1 MSGGRSL
8 PDGLLLAYYGDD
20 FTGSTDTMEVMAF
33 AGLPTVL
40 FLDDPTPERMARFPD
55 ARAVGIAGVSRS
67 RDPAWM
73 EENLPG
79 RFAAL
84 ARLRAPVLQYKV
96 CSTFDSA
103 PHVGSIGKAL
113 DLGVAHA
120 SGRFTPMVVGAPR
133 LRRFQAF
140 GNLFATL
147 DDVGYRLDR
156 HPTMA
161 RHPVTPM
168 GEADLGLHLSRQTRR
183 RIELIH
189 LVQLKQGRGA
199 ERLASLAGDD
209 VPVVLIDVLDGETL
223 AEAGRL
229 VWENRGR
236 GLFTASSSGLQ
247 YALVAHWRATGALAP
262 ETTPKPAP
270 AVERIAVVSGSCS
283 PATQAQI
290 AWAAEHGF
298 EAIRLDAAAVVSGDG
313 RREAERC
320 SALALA
326 ALGEGRDPVVY
337 SSLGPTDPSLA
348 AVSAAAARTGLD
360 AAAANRCIGQALSSV
375 MRTILERARL
385 TRVAVAGGDTS
396 GDVAGGLGLTAL
408 TALAPL
414 APGSPLCAAW
424 ADDPSRPPLEVA
436 LKGGQVGSANFF
448 GAVKAGAPLT

>member
-1 MSGGRSL
+1 MTDALAL
-8 PDGLLLAYYGDD
+8 PGGLLLAFYGDD

-33 AGLPTVL
+33 AGLPIVL
-40 FLDDPTPERMARFPD
+40 FLEDPTPERMARFPD

-73 EENLPG
+73 EANLPG
-79 RFAAL
+79 RFEAL
-84 ARLRAPVLQYKV
+84 ARLGAPVLQYKV

-103 PHVGSIGKAL
+103 PHVGSIGKAV
-113 DLGVAHA
+113 DLGVQHA
-120 SGRFTPMVVGAPR
+120 PGRFTPMVVGAPR

-168 GEADLGLHLSRQTRR
+168 GEADLAIHLSRQTQR
-183 RIELIH
+183 RIELVH

-199 ERLASLAGDD
+199 DRLAGLAGDD
-209 VPVVLIDVLDGETL
+209 VPVVLIDVLDDETL

-229 VWENRGR
+229 VWENRGE

-247 YALVAHWRATGALAP
+247 YALVAYWRGCGALAP
-262 ETTPKPAP
+262 ETAARPAS
-270 AVERIAVVSGSCS
+270 AVDRIAVVSGSCS

-290 AWAAEHGF
+290 GWASEHGF
-298 EAIRLDAAAVVSGDG
+298 DAIRLDAAAAVSGDVE
-313 RREAERC
+313 READRC
-320 SALALA
+320 TGLALA
-326 ALGEGRDPVVY
+326 ALGQGRDPLVF
-337 SSLGPTDPSLA
+337 SALGPADPSLA
-348 AVSAAAARTGLD
+348 TVAAAAERTGLD
-360 AAAANRCIGQALSSV
+360 PAAANRRIGQALASV
-375 MRTILERARL
+375 MRTLLERTGL

-396 GDVAGGLGLTAL
+396 GDVASSLGLMAL

-424 ADDPSRPPLEVA
+424 SDDPSRPPLEVA
-436 LKGGQVGSANFF
+436 LKGGQVGSASFF

>member
-1 MSGGRSL
+1 MTDRRSL
-8 PDGLLLAYYGDD
+8 PAGLLLAFYGDD

-73 EENLPG
+73 EANLPG
-79 RFAAL
+79 RFEAL
-84 ARLRAPVLQYKV
+84 SRLGAPILQYKV

-103 PHVGSIGKAL
+103 PHVGSIGKAV
-113 DLGVAHA
+113 DLGVRHA
-120 SGRFTPMVVGAPR
+120 GGRFTPMVVGAPR

-168 GEADLGLHLSRQTRR
+168 GEADLTVHLSCQTAR
-183 RIELIH
+183 RIGLIH

-199 ERLASLAGDD
+199 ERLAGLAGDD
-209 VPVVLIDVLDGETL
+209 VPVVLIDVLDDETL

-229 VWENRGR
+229 VWENRGSR
-236 GLFTASSSGLQ
+236 LFSASSSGLQ
-247 YALVAHWRATGALAP
+247 YALVAHWRSCGALGP
-262 ETTPKPAP
+262 EAQPRPAP
-270 AVERIAVVSGSCS
+270 AVDRIAVVSGSCS
-283 PATQAQI
+283 PATQSQI
-290 AWAAEHGF
+290 GWASENGF
-298 EAIRLDAAAVVSGDG
+298 EAIRLDAPAAVAGGVE
-313 RREAERC
+313 REAMRC
-320 SALALA
+320 ADLALA
-326 ALGEGRDPVVY
+326 ALSQGRDPLVY
-337 SSLGPTDPSLA
+337 SALGPADPALA
-348 AVSAAAARTGLD
+348 AVAAATERTGLD
-360 AAAANRCIGQALSSV
+360 PAAANRRIGQALAGV
-375 MRTILERARL
+375 MRLVLQRADL

-396 GDVAGGLGLTAL
+396 GDVAGALGLMAL

-424 ADDPSRPPLEVA
+424 SDDPSRPPLEVA

>member
-1 MSGGRSL
+1 MTDARPL
-8 PDGLLLAYYGDD
+8 PGGLLLAYYGDD

-40 FLDDPTPERMARFPD
+40 FLDDPTPERMARFPS

-73 EENLPG
+73 EAHLPG
-79 RFAAL
+79 RFASL
-84 ARLRAPVLQYKV
+84 GRLGAPVLQYKV

-103 PHVGSIGKAL
+103 PHMGSIGKAV

-120 SGRFTPMVVGAPR
+120 PGHFTPMIVGAPR

-140 GNLFATL
+140 GNLFATI

-168 GEADLGLHLSRQTRR
+168 GEADLALHLSHQTER
-183 RIELIH
+183 RIALVH

-199 ERLASLAGDD
+199 ERLTALAGEDI
-209 VPVVLIDVLDGETL
+209 PVVLIDVLDDETL

-229 VWENRGR
+229 VWENRGT

-247 YALVAHWRATGALAP
+247 YALVAYWRACGALPPEAP
-262 ETTPKPAP
+262 PTPAS

-290 AWAAEHGF
+290 AWASGHGF
-298 EAIRLDAAAVVSGDG
+298 EAIRLDAAAAVSGEVE
-313 RREAERC
+313 REAARC
-320 SALALA
+320 ADLALA
-326 ALGEGRDPVVY
+326 ALGHGRDPLVF
-337 SSLGPTDPSLA
+337 SASGPADPSLA
-348 AVSAAAARTGLD
+348 AVRTAAERSGLD
-360 AAAANRCIGQALSSV
+360 AAAANRRIGQALAGV
-375 MRTILERARL
+375 MRTVLDRSGL

-396 GDVAGGLGLTAL
+396 GDVASSLGLMAL

-424 ADDPSRPPLEVA
+424 SDDPSRPPLEVA
-436 LKGGQVGSANFF
+436 LKGGQVGAATFF
-448 GAVKAGAPLT
+448 GAVKAGAPMT

>member
-1 MSGGRSL
+1 MTGGRSL
-8 PDGLLLAYYGDD
+8 PEGLLLAFYGDD

-40 FLDDPTPERMARFPD
+40 FLDDPTPERMARFPE

-73 EENLPG
+73 EANLPG

-84 ARLRAPVLQYKV
+84 ARLGAPILQYKV

-113 DLGVAHA
+113 DLGVLHA
-120 SGRFTPMVVGAPR
+120 PARFTPMVVGAPR

-161 RHPVTPM
+161 HHPVTPM
-168 GEADLGLHLSRQTRR
+168 GEADLRLHLARQTQR

-189 LVQLKQGRGA
+189 LVQLKTGRGP
-199 ERLASLAGDD
+199 ERLAALEGAD
-209 VPVVLIDVLDGETL
+209 VPVVLVDVLDDDTL

-229 VWENRGR
+229 VWDNRGA
-236 GLFTASSSGLQ
+236 GVFTASSSGLQ
-247 YALVAHWRATGALAP
+247 YALVAHWRASGALAP
-262 ETTPKPAP
+262 ETAPRAAP
-270 AVERIAVVSGSCS
+270 AVDRIAVVSGSCS
-283 PATQAQI
+283 PATRAQI
-290 AWAAEHGF
+290 DWAAEHGF
-298 EAIRLDAAAVVSGDG
+298 ETIRLDAVAAARGDG
-313 RREAERC
+313 TREAARC
-320 SALALA
+320 AELALA
-326 ALGEGRDPVVY
+326 ALGQGRDPLVY
-337 SSLGPTDPSLA
+337 SALGPADPSLA
-348 AVSAAAARTGLD
+348 DVAAAAERTGLD
-360 AAAANRCIGQALSSV
+360 AVAANRRIGEALAAV
-375 MRTILERARL
+375 MRSILERSRL

-396 GDVAGGLGLTAL
+396 GDVAGGLGLMAL

-414 APGSPLCAAW
+414 APGSPLCTAW
-424 ADDPSRPPLEVA
+424 PDDPSRPPLEVA
-436 LKGGQVGSANFF
+436 LKGGQVGSASFF